1 MSVELGCPTLS
12 FFRGIDIFSMKIVLV
27 GGQNVPGIGGAEA
40 YMFNMTKALHALGH
54 DVIIICSNR
63 EAYTTMVDDI
73 EIVHKVCPKSNMVA
87 LPMLFFKSLGYV
99 YKNRR
104 TIDVVNFQSIFFAFL
119 PGWITALCGCKVCY
133 TIHSLAEDNPK
144 HGKVLKL
151 IMKVMAFISIWCC
164 GKNILT
170 ISQSKAKEVKARY
183 GKKCAVVPCG
193 VNMPINIAESDIL
206 KRFGLKKGRYYLT
219 IGRIDPIKNL
229 DVLVQAFMKRSEDDF
244 QLVIAGD
251 YANSYG
257 DYLRELAAGNKNIIF
272 VGSVMGADKEC
283 LLKNCFVNCL
293 VSSSEGM
300 PISLLEAMA
309 YGKPCIVTDIPAI
322 REVMKDEW
330 GYWCKTKDTESLYR
344 KMQEVERDY
353 ERTVAQG
360 EEMASYIEQHHTWD
374 NIAMQYVEYLNMIG
388 AE

>member
-1 MSVELGCPTLS
+1 
-12 FFRGIDIFSMKIVLV
+12 MKIVLV

-40 YMFNMTKALHALGH
+40 YMFNMAKALRAMGH
-54 DVIIICSNR
+54 DVTIICSNR
-63 EAYTTMVDDI
+63 EAYTTTVDGI

-87 LPMLFFKSLGYV
+87 LPMLFFKSLGYI
-99 YKNRR
+99 YNNRK

-119 PGWITALCGCKVCY
+119 PGWIAALCSCKVCY

-144 HGKVLKL
+144 HGKLLKL
-151 IMKVMAFISIWCC
+151 IMKLMAFISIWCC

-170 ISQSKAKEVKARY
+170 ISKSKAKEVKARY
-183 GKKCAVVPCG
+183 GKTCTVVPCG
-193 VNMPINIAESDIL
+193 VNMPLKTDDSDIL
-206 KRFGLKKGRYYLT
+206 ERFGLNIGQYYLT

-229 DVLVQAFMKRSEDDF
+229 DVLINAFKLRKSDSH

-257 DYLRELAAGNKNIIF
+257 DYLRDLAKNNKNIFF
-272 VGSVMGADKEC
+272 VGRVMGADKEY
-283 LLKNCFVNCL
+283 LLKHCFVNCL

-322 REVMKDEW
+322 REIMQEKW
-330 GYWCKTKDTESLYR
+330 GYWCKVSDISSLQRQMEY
-344 KMQEVERDY
+344 VEENYEQTINRGQHMADY
-353 ERTVAQG
+353 IAK
-360 EEMASYIEQHHTWD
+360 HHTWD
-374 NIAMQYVEYLNMIG
+374 KIAKQYVEYLNTIG
-388 AE
+388 VN

>member
-1 MSVELGCPTLS
+1 
-12 FFRGIDIFSMKIVLV
+12 MKIVLV

-40 YMFNMTKALHALGH
+40 YMFNMAKALHTLGH
-54 DVIIICSNR
+54 DVAIICSNR

-151 IMKVMAFISIWCC
+151 IMKVMAFISIWSC

-322 REVMKDEW
+322 REIVEEDW
-330 GYWCKTKDTESLYR
+330 VDWCKVQDVNSLMKQMSNAEENYN
-344 KMQEVERDY
+344 KTLNKGFQMADY
-353 ERTVAQG
+353 IAK
-360 EEMASYIEQHHTWD
+360 HHTWD
-374 NIAMQYVEYLNMIG
+374 NIAEQYIGYLHTVDVK
-388 AE
+388 